1 MQEQMTPKRVLEIIH
16 LGGSPP
22 GDPHLY
28 TDVQL
33 WLLAIQYVK
42 AKESLLQATKAILDK
57 TRHDIPT

>member
-1 MQEQMTPKRVLEIIH
+1 MHEQMTPKKVLEIIH

-22 GDPHLY
+22 EDPHLY

-33 WLLAIQYVK
+33 WLLAKQYTK

-57 TRHDIPT
+57 TRYDIPS